1 MDLDETTIAEAFKT
15 NGYKTALFGKWHN
28 GGQAPYHPNCRGI
41 DEFYGF
47 CSGHWGNYFNPI
59 LEHNGVVIKG
69 KGFMT
74 DDLTNHAI
82 EYLNNKNDQP
92 FFMIM
97 ALNTPHSPMQ
107 VPDAFWNR
115 YKNKSIQQKGSI
127 PEKENIEH
135 TRAALALNE
144 NIDENIGRV
153 IAALEKNNQL
163 NNTIIIYFSDNG
175 PNGNRYNGG
184 MKGIKGS
191 TDEGGV
197 RVPFIISWKN
207 NIKDG
212 RT

>member
-1 MDLDETTIAEAFKT
+1 
-15 NGYKTALFGKWHN
+15 
-28 GGQAPYHPNCRGI
+28 
-41 DEFYGF
+41 
-47 CSGHWGNYFNPI
+47 
-59 LEHNGVVIKG
+59 
-69 KGFMT
+69 MT
-74 DDLTNHAI
+74 DDLTDHAI
-82 EYLNNKNDQP
+82 EYINKQQDQP

-127 PEKENIEH
+127 PEKEDIQH

-153 IAALEKNNQL
+153 IATLEKNNQL

-197 RVPFIISWKN
+197 RVPFIISWKTTS
-207 NIKDG
+207 
-212 RT
+212 RTEEHCRRLQPTSICFRP

>member
-1 MDLDETTIAEAFKT
+1 
-15 NGYKTALFGKWHN
+15 
-28 GGQAPYHPNCRGI
+28 
-41 DEFYGF
+41 
-47 CSGHWGNYFNPI
+47 
-59 LEHNGVVIKG
+59 
-69 KGFMT
+69 
-74 DDLTNHAI
+74 
-82 EYLNNKNDQP
+82 
-92 FFMIM
+92 M

-153 IAALEKNNQL
+153 IATLEKNNQL

-207 NIKDG
+207 NIKNG
-212 RT
+212 RTLPQIAANIDLFPTLIELAGLHWKNPKPFDGISLKKYIDG